1 MENRK
6 QTFLGTGWNFPPTFR
21 KELGGVE
28 MIADEVDVKSSL
40 GILLS
45 TVVGERIMQPLYG
58 CNLIPFVFEP
68 LNIATKTMIE
78 KIVNDAVTLNE
89 PRIIADK
96 VDIQYTTEEGL
107 ININIEYRIITTNT
121 RYNYVYPFY
130 LEEATNLA
138 R

>member
-6 QTFLGTGWNFPPTFR
+6 QTFLGTGWNFPLTFR
-21 KELGGVE
+21 RELGGSE
-28 MIADEVDVKSSL
+28 MIADEEDIQSSL
-40 GILLS
+40 NILLS
-45 TVVGERIMQPLYG
+45 TEVGERIMQPRYG
-58 CNLIPFVFEP
+58 CNLTPFLFEP

-96 VDIQYTTEEGL
+96 VDIQYTTEDGL
-107 ININIEYRIITTNT
+107 VNINIEYRIITTNT
-121 RYNYVYPFY
+121 RYNYVFPFY
-130 LEEATNLA
+130 LKEATNLA